1 MAGGI
6 LARARAS
13 IARRARMMRAVATVT
28 YKEWAA
34 YRSHMLLSVVVG
46 PLGFLAQLFIWT
58 SLFAGKAEL
67 GGFSLAGM
75 LRYYGAAAA
84 IYYLTM
90 DFADWNLQMLVRSG
104 KFLAYCLRPMEHRF
118 FALSQ
123 KVGHRLLGAIFEFL
137 PVWLIFALAFGI
149 VLVPASAA
157 WAILS
162 ILLAFLMMFLVNYTV
177 GALSFWLVRTDG
189 LRSLFRFA
197 RDLLAGSFIPLTFF
211 PEAAQKVLF
220 FLPFQFATY
229 LPIRVFLGSYSLGG
243 ITLSIPQA
251 VAAQALAVAIMW
263 LLSGIVFRLGL
274 KRYTGVGA

>member
-1 MAGGI
+1 LSGVLGS
-6 LARARAS
+6 L
-13 IARRARMMRAVATVT
+13 ARRARAMRAVAAAT

-34 YRSHMLLSVVVG
+34 YRSHMLLSLVVG
-46 PLGFLAQLFIWT
+46 PLGFLAQFFIWT
-58 SLFAGKAEL
+58 SLFAGRNEL

-123 KVGHRLLGAIFEFL
+123 KVGHRVLGAVFEFL
-137 PVWLIFALAFGI
+137 PVWLIFALVFGI
-149 VLVPASAA
+149 VLVPAEPA
-157 WAILS
+157 WAVAS
-162 ILLAFLMMFLVNYTV
+162 ILLAFLMMFLINYTV

-189 LRSLFRFA
+189 IRSLFRFA
-197 RDLLAGSFIPLTFF
+197 RDLLAGAFIPLTFF
-211 PEAAQKVLF
+211 PEAAQKLLF

-243 ITLSIPQA
+243 IALSVPEA

-263 LLSGIVFRLGL
+263 LVSGAVFRLGL